1 MSKVTFIRRGHK
13 MALCLTNHMCGEI
26 VAGAGYV
33 LHGKFDGITEL
44 VLVNQSMYDAI
55 VKEAPGEPDE
65 DHDHEN
71 KPGGSD

>member
-33 LHGKFDGITEL
+33 LKGDFAGVTEI
-44 VLVNQSMYDAI
+44 VLVNQSMYDEL
-55 VKEAPGEPDE
+55 VKAAPGPPDE
-65 DHDHEN
+65 ES
-71 KPGGSD
+71 SD